1 MKRFN
6 LSEWALKHR
15 SLVAYLMLVIVIAG
29 IGSYLR
35 LGRSED
41 PDFTVKTMVVQAEW
55 PGATVGDTLEQITDR
70 IESKLQETPNLD
82 YLKSYTTPGRTT
94 IFVNVKDSTPPAQIP
109 DIWYQVRKKVGDIRG
124 TLPQGI
130 VGPAFNDEFGDT
142 YGIVYG
148 FTADGFTYRE
158 LRDHVD
164 EIRKQLLGLPD
175 ISKIDVLGAQDERVY
190 VEFSTEKLAGLG
202 IDRAALVAALQAQNA
217 VTPAGV
223 VQTADE
229 KILIRVSGAFR
240 SEQDILGVNFVAN
253 GRTIRLGDIAQVTR
267 GPADPAQPMFRVNGR
282 EGIGLA
288 IAMRKGGDILAL
300 GRSVAQAM
308 TEITASLPVGI
319 EPTLI
324 ADQPVTVKHAVDDFM
339 DALWEAIAIVLG
351 VSLVTLGLRAG
362 AVVALSIPL
371 VLAAV
376 FVGMTLFGIDLQR
389 ISLGA
394 LIIALGL
401 LVDDAMITVET
412 MVTRLEHGDDKVQ
425 AATFAFTSTA
435 FPMLSGTLV
444 TVAGFVPIG
453 FAHSAAGE
461 YTFSI
466 FAVVAIALI
475 ASWIVA
481 VLFAPMLGVWILK
494 KPKVTHSG
502 EAGSIMRVFRRFLV
516 LAMRARWIT
525 LIVTLSLFGL
535 ALAGMRLVPQQFF
548 PSSDRPELLVDLQL
562 PENASIYATRDIS
575 ARLDKLLKGDQDVD
589 HWSTYVGQGAVRFYL
604 PLNVQL
610 PNDFFSQIVIVTKGL
625 QERGRVKAKLE
636 EALAAEFPN
645 VVGRVYPLELG
656 PPVGWPLQYRVS
668 GAEPD
673 QVRAIAFKVAEE
685 IGSTPGARNVNY
697 NWMEPARTVRI
708 QVNQDQARQLGLSSQ
723 ELAQSL
729 NTVVSGV
736 TATQV
741 RSGIYLVDV
750 LVRASAD
757 QRMSLTTIRT
767 LQVPLPDGR
776 TVPLSQIASVEY
788 GQEYPIVWRRD
799 RRPTVTVQADVV
811 PGTQAATVVQA
822 LEPKIA
828 ALNAGLPSGYH
839 VEVGGTVEE
848 SKKAQVSVAAVLPL
862 MLVLT
867 LTVLMIQ
874 LQNFNRLFLVLSVA
888 PLGLIGVVAALI
900 ISNKP
905 LGFVA
910 LLGVLALTGMIAR
923 NSVILIDQIEKEKAK
938 GRHPWDAV
946 VEATAHRFRPILL
959 TAAAAILG
967 MIPIAPTIFWGPMA
981 YAIMGGLAV
990 ATLLTLVFLPALY
1003 VTWFGIK
1010 QPYPDASRRANL
1022 LQPAA
1027 VAACHQTAGINV
1039 SPEPVSARLKKTR
1052 QLAAN
1057 LFGWGGQF
1065 RICQLQLARMLFR
1078 RRPTTSRMTPQ

>member
-15 SLVAYLMLVIVIAG
+15 SVVAYLMLVIVIAG
-29 IGSYLR
+29 VESYLR

-55 PGATVGDTLEQITDR
+55 PGATVSDTLEQITDR

-94 IFVNVKDSTPPAQIP
+94 IFVNIKDSTPPAQIP

-124 TLPQGI
+124 TLPEGI

-148 FTADGFTYRE
+148 FTADGFTHRE

-164 EIRKQLLGLPD
+164 EIRKQLLQLPD

-202 IDRAALVAALQAQNA
+202 IDRAALIAALQAQNA

-288 IAMRKGGDILAL
+288 IAMRKGGDVLAL
-300 GRSVAQAM
+300 GRNVARAM
-308 TEITASLPVGI
+308 TEITANLPVGI

-339 DALWEAIAIVLG
+339 EALWEAIAIVLG

-475 ASWIVA
+475 TSWIVA

-502 EAGSIMRVFRRFLV
+502 EAGPIMRAFRRFLV

-525 LIVTLSLFGL
+525 LIVTLALFGL

-548 PSSDRPELLVDLQL
+548 PPSDRPELLVDLQL
-562 PENASIYATRDIS
+562 PENASIYATRGIS
-575 ARLDKLLKGDQDVD
+575 ARLDKLLKADQDVD

-610 PNDFFSQIVIVTKGL
+610 PNDFFSQTVIVTKGL
-625 QERGRVKAKLE
+625 QERERVKAKLQQ
-636 EALAAEFPN
+636 ALAADFPN

-656 PPVGWPLQYRVS
+656 PPVGWPLQYRVN
-668 GAEPD
+668 GPEPD
-673 QVRAIAFKVAEE
+673 QVRAIAFKVAAE
-685 IGSTPGARNVNY
+685 IGSTPGAQNVNY

-750 LVRASAD
+750 VVRASAN
-757 QRMSLTTIRT
+757 QRMSLATIRT
-767 LQVPLPDGR
+767 LQVPLPNGR
-776 TVPLSQIASVEY
+776 TVPLSQIASIEY

-799 RRPTVTVQADVV
+799 RQPTVTVQGDVV
-811 PGTQAATVVQA
+811 PGMQAATVVQA

-828 ALNAGLPSGYH
+828 TLRAALPSGYH
-839 VEVGGTVEE
+839 VEVGGSVEE
-848 SKKAQVSVAAVLPL
+848 SKKAEGSVAAVLPL
-862 MLVLT
+862 MLVLA
-867 LTVLMIQ
+867 LTVLMVQ
-874 LQNFNRLFLVLSVA
+874 LQGFNRLFLVLSVA
-888 PLGLIGVVAALI
+888 PLGLIGVVAALL
-900 ISNKP
+900 ISGKP

-923 NSVILIDQIEKEKAK
+923 NSVILIDQIEKEKAR

-990 ATLLTLVFLPALY
+990 ATALTLVFLPALY
-1003 VTWFGIK
+1003 VTWFGIR
-1010 QPYPDASRRANL
+1010 QPLPGAIHDTGLPQPVLVHAQDAGAD
-1022 LQPAA
+1022 
-1027 VAACHQTAGINV
+1027 V
-1039 SPEPVSARLKKTR
+1039 SPDPVRMRRKRTR
-1052 QLAAN
+1052 KFAAAGS
-1057 LFGWGGQF
+1057 GWRGQF
-1065 RICQLQLARMLFR
+1065 RIFRLQLGRTLVR
-1078 RRPTTSRMTPQ
+1078 RRLPHC